1 MAANQH
7 FEQTTNAILP
17 SIPRRDRRIRDFVI
31 PRFKLRGYLPVSVY
45 ARLFKTPPGE
55 LPDEAHIEG
64 LLLDRMVGFDP
75 GARRVCE

>member
-17 SIPRRDRRIRDFVI
+17 SIPRRDRRVRDFVI
-31 PRFKLRGYLPVSVY
+31 PRFKLRGYLPVSV
-45 ARLFKTPPGE
+45 ATIREMRPWG
-55 LPDEAHIEG
+55 LPDEPPFES
-64 LLLDRMVGFDP
+64 LLLDRIVGFDP